1 MWCLDNHGCQIGD
14 AIWRTK
20 QPHSRLV
27 SMKESEGLT
36 LTHGAALGLSPYLRL
51 SRATADA
58 VLEDAM
64 RRIRRASSALCSPQ
78 QQAAA

>member
-1 MWCLDNHGCQIGD
+1 
-14 AIWRTK
+14 
-20 QPHSRLV
+20 
-27 SMKESEGLT
+27 MKESEGLT

-58 VLEDAM
+58 VLEYAM